1 MLRVFNCISSQH
13 DWPLVVLAGAICFLT
28 CIAAVNLF
36 HRARAAKGH
45 SRGVWIVTAGCAAG
59 VGIWA
64 THFIGILAFN
74 PPIPI
79 AYGVLLTAV
88 SLVVAI
94 AVVTVGLGVAVYGG
108 RRWSASAGGVVVGLG
123 VAVMHYLGMAALEM
137 SGTIIW
143 STDLVAMSVLIG
155 VIFAA
160 GALEVLSRSVRS
172 RGLIAGAALLTLSIV
187 SMHFIGM
194 GAVGIIPDAI
204 NRVTP
209 SSFSDT
215 SLSLA
220 VAAVTASVL
229 AMCIAGAW
237 SDRRMK
243 DKLDEQNRLLDGAL
257 NNMSQGLCMFDAD
270 SRLVVWNQRYL
281 DMYSVDPSRV
291 RRGSTV
297 RDLLDARL
305 AAGSF
310 PLDPASYE
318 KDLSTSLKEGKA
330 FARNV
335 ELSDG
340 RIIAVVN
347 QPMAAGG
354 WVATHDDITV
364 KQKAEREL
372 EHTRAFLDTIIENV
386 PSPIIVKSVPNLRCL
401 LVNRAAEA
409 VLGVDRNAILGKRT
423 AEIMPEGAADA
434 IEAED
439 RKAIASDRPVF
450 FDEHTIVTPG
460 NGPRVVT
467 STRLSVTGPDGNSR
481 YLITMIRDR
490 TVRKQHEARIAHL
503 AHHDPLTE
511 LPNRAAF
518 NECLAGMFEQAQFS
532 ENGFAVLSAD
542 LDRFK
547 EINDVFGGLIG
558 DELLGKVAHRLQDAC
573 EGAFLARVGGDEF
586 AMITPFGPQPAT
598 AAALVDRVVSA
609 FASELEVKGQSLKV
623 GLTIGAAVF
632 PTDGVDAASL
642 VANADAALHRAK
654 NESRGSI
661 RFFEISM
668 DKQLREKR
676 VLQQDLRTAIMRDEL
691 ELYYQPQAKIGGGV
705 TGFEAL
711 VRWHHPR
718 LGLIP
723 PSKFIPLA
731 EESGM
736 IWALGQ
742 WILRT
747 ACREAAA
754 WPRPLGIAVNLS
766 PAQFHNGDLT
776 NFVHETLLATG
787 LPASRLEL
795 EITEGVLIGDFS
807 RAVATLR
814 RLKSFGVRIAMDD
827 FGTGYSSLSYL
838 QSFPFDKIKI
848 DQAFVANLG
857 HREQSAAIIRAVI
870 GLGRGLN
877 LPVLAEGV
885 ETEEQRAFLAAESC
899 DEIQGFLVGKPQP
912 IEFYAEAVGRMAKK
926 KKKAPIAR
934 AS

>member
-1 MLRVFNCISSQH
+1 MLRVFNCIGSQH
-13 DWPLVVLAGAICFLT
+13 DWRLVILAGLVCFLT
-28 CIAAVNLF
+28 CIAAVSLF
-36 HRARAAKGH
+36 QRARASGGR
-45 SRGVWIVTAGCAAG
+45 SRALWLATAGFATG

-74 PPIPI
+74 PSIPI
-79 AYGVLLTAV
+79 AYGIFLTIASLL
-88 SLVVAI
+88 VAI
-94 AVVTVGLGVAVYGG
+94 AVVTIGLAVAVYGN
-108 RRWSASAGGVVVGLG
+108 RDWSAAVAGIIVGLG
-123 VAVMHYLGMAALEM
+123 IVFMHYVGMAALEM

-143 STDLVAMSVLIG
+143 AADLVVLSIILAVSLG
-155 VIFAA
+155 AA
-160 GALEVLSRSVRS
+160 ALELLTRSVGT
-172 RGLIAGAALLTLSIV
+172 RGLLGGAVLLTISIV
-187 SMHFIGM
+187 SMHFTGM
-194 GAVGIIPDAI
+194 AAVGIIPDTI
-204 NRVTP
+204 TRVDA

-220 VAAVTASVL
+220 VAGVTASVL
-229 AMCIAGAW
+229 AMCIVGAW
-237 SDRRMK
+237 SERRTK
-243 DKLDEQNRLLDGAL
+243 DKLDEQNRLLDGAV
-257 NNMSQGLCMFDAD
+257 NNMSQGLCMFDPD
-270 SRLVVWNQRYL
+270 SRLLVWNQRYL
-281 DMYSVDPSRV
+281 DMYSIDSSRV

-297 RDLLDARL
+297 RELLDARL

-310 PLDPASYE
+310 PLDPESYE
-318 KDLSTSLKEGKA
+318 HDLRTSLMEGKA

-340 RIIAVVN
+340 RIIAVIN
-347 QPMAAGG
+347 QPITGGG
-354 WVATHDDITV
+354 WVATHEDITV
-364 KQKAEREL
+364 RKKAEREL

-386 PSPIIVKSVPNLRCL
+386 PSPVIVKSVPNLRCL
-401 LVNRAAEA
+401 LINRAAEA
-409 VLGVDRNAILGKRT
+409 VLGIDRNTILGKRT
-423 AEIMPEGAADA
+423 AEIMPPGAADL
-434 IEAED
+434 IDAED

-450 FDEHTIVTPG
+450 FDEHTIHTPG
-460 NGPRVVT
+460 NGARIVT
-467 STRLSVTGPDGNSR
+467 STRLSVTGPDGKSR

-490 TVRKQHEARIAHL
+490 TTRKQHEAQIAHL
-503 AHHDPLTE
+503 AHHDPLTD
-511 LPNRAAF
+511 LPNRSAF
-518 NECLAGMFEQAQFS
+518 NEHLADMFEQAQFT

-547 EINDVFGGLIG
+547 EINDVFGGMIG
-558 DELLGKVAHRLQDAC
+558 DELLGKVARRLQDAC
-573 EGAFLARVGGDEF
+573 DGAFLARVGGDEF
-586 AMITPFGPQPAT
+586 AMITPAGPQPAT
-598 AAALVDRVVSA
+598 AAALVDRVSSA
-609 FASELEVKGQSLKV
+609 FASEVEVKGHSLKV
-623 GLTIGAAVF
+623 GLTIGVAVY

-642 VANADAALHRAK
+642 TANADAALYRAK
-654 NESRGSI
+654 SEARGSI
-661 RFFEISM
+661 RFFELSM

-691 ELYYQPQAKIGGGV
+691 ELYYQPQAKIGGGI

-754 WPRPLGIAVNLS
+754 WPHPLGIAVNLS

-787 LPASRLEL
+787 LPANRLEL

-848 DQAFVANLG
+848 DQAFIANLS

-912 IEFYAEAVGRMAKK
+912 IDFYAEAVGRVAKRK
-926 KKKAPIAR
+926 RKTPVAR

>member
-1 MLRVFNCISSQH
+1 MLRVFNCLSSQH
-13 DWPLVVLAGAICFLT
+13 DWRLVLLAGVVCFLT

-36 HRARAAKGH
+36 HRARATSGH
-45 SRGVWIVTAGCAAG
+45 SRAVWIATAGFATG

-64 THFIGILAFN
+64 THFIGILAFDPN
-74 PPIPI
+74 IPL
-79 AYGVLLTAV
+79 AYGIFLTIASLLA
-88 SLVVAI
+88 AI
-94 AVVTVGLGVAVYGG
+94 VVVTVGLAIAIYDD
-108 RRWSASAGGVVVGLG
+108 RRWSAAAGGVIVGLG
-123 VAVMHYLGMAALEM
+123 IVIMHYLGMAALEM

-143 STDLVAMSVLIG
+143 APDLIALSVLYG
-155 VIFAA
+155 VGFGAA
-160 GALEVLSRSVRS
+160 ALEVMSRSAGT
-172 RGLIAGAALLTLSIV
+172 RGLMAGAALLTIAII
-187 SMHFIGM
+187 SMHFTGM
-194 GAVGIIPDAI
+194 GAVGIIPDSI
-204 NRVTP
+204 DRVTP
-209 SSFSDT
+209 SSFSEA

-220 VAAVTASVL
+220 IAAVTASVL
-229 AMCIAGAW
+229 AMCIVGAW
-237 SDRRMK
+237 SDRRTK
-243 DKLDEQNRLLDGAL
+243 DKLDEQNKLLDGAL

-270 SRLVVWNQRYL
+270 SKLLVWNQRYL
-281 DMYSVDPSRV
+281 DMYSIDASRV

-297 RDLLDARL
+297 SDLLGARL
-305 AAGSF
+305 AAGTF
-310 PLDPASYE
+310 PLDPRSYE
-318 KDLSTSLKEGKA
+318 NDLCSSIAEGNA

-340 RIIAVVN
+340 RIIAVIN
-347 QPMAAGG
+347 QPMEAGG
-354 WVATHDDITV
+354 WVATHEDITER
-364 KQKAEREL
+364 KKAEREL

-386 PSPIIVKSVPNLRCL
+386 PSPIIVKSIPNLRCL

-409 VLGVDRNAILGKRT
+409 VLGFDRNAILGKLT
-423 AEIMPEGAADA
+423 SEIMPEGAAEI

-439 RKAIASDRPVF
+439 RKAIASDRPIF
-450 FDEHTIVTPG
+450 RDEHTITTPG
-460 NGPRVVT
+460 NGSRIVT
-467 STRLSVTGPDGNSR
+467 STRLSVTGPDGKSR
-481 YLITMIRDR
+481 YLITLLRDR
-490 TVRKQHEARIAHL
+490 TQSKKHEAQIAHL
-503 AHHDPLTE
+503 SHHDPLTD

-518 NECLAGMFEQAQFS
+518 SECLAGLFEQAQFT
-532 ENGFAVLSAD
+532 NDGFAVLSAD

-547 EINDVFGGLIG
+547 EINDVFGGGIG
-558 DELLGKVAHRLQDAC
+558 DEFLSKVARRLQDAC

-586 AMITPFGPQPAT
+586 AMVTAAGPQPAT
-598 AAALVDRVVSA
+598 AAALVDRITAA
-609 FASELEVKGQSLKV
+609 FASEVDVKGHSLKAS
-623 GLTIGAAVF
+623 LTIGVAVY
-632 PTDGVDAASL
+632 PTDGVDSTSL
-642 VANADAALHRAK
+642 VANADAALYRAK
-654 NESRGSI
+654 SEARGSI
-661 RFFEISM
+661 KFFEVSM

-676 VLQQDLRTAIMRDEL
+676 VLQQDLRNAIMRDEL

-718 LGLIP
+718 LGLVP
-723 PSKFIPLA
+723 PGKFIPLA

-736 IWALGQ
+736 IWPLGQ

-747 ACREAAA
+747 ACREAAT

-787 LPASRLEL
+787 LSPGRLEL

-807 RAVATLR
+807 RAVTTLR

-848 DQAFVANLG
+848 DQAFIANLN

-885 ETEEQRAFLAAESC
+885 ETEEQLAFLTAESC
-899 DEIQGFLVGKPQP
+899 DEIQGFLIGKPEP
-912 IEFYAEAVGRMAKK
+912 IEFYAEAVGRMPKRK
-926 KKKAPIAR
+926 TKSPIAR